1 MKYII
6 FVICLFVL
14 LLSSIEVFSQDTLKY
29 NFKVDDNGKVYFD
42 EVIEIEN
49 SKATDLYIKGKEWF
63 SMEKWLNNKTK
74 KGLFMYNDKELKKD
88 IKLKEGEIVIDF
100 FDKEDGKI
108 FAKGRTNILVYNNVF
123 VKKNGGSFIYRITT
137 LYKDGKTRIVIDDLV
152 FEAGEMISVNSGAF
166 INEDYP
172 KKFGTFNKGQIKKQ
186 WVLMR
191 EQAIKEFES
200 IIANYKEFM
209 LKKDIKLKDW

>member
-1 MKYII
+1 MKVFFFGI
-6 FVICLFVL
+6 FLI
-14 LLSSIEVFSQDTLKY
+14 LSSIKVLSQDTLKY
-29 NFKVDDNGKVYFD
+29 NFKIDDNGKVYFD

-74 KGLFMYNDKELKKD
+74 KGLFMYDDKELKKD

-108 FAKGRTNILVYNNVF
+108 FAKGRTNILVYKNSI
-123 VKKNGGSFIYRITT
+123 VKKNGGSFLYRLTT

-152 FEAGEMISVNSGAF
+152 FEGGDMMGVNSGAF
-166 INEDYP
+166 IDEDYP
-172 KKFGTFNKGQIKKQ
+172 EVFGSFGKGQIKKQ

>member
-1 MKYII
+1 MNVFFFGI
-6 FVICLFVL
+6 FLI
-14 LLSSIEVFSQDTLKY
+14 LSSIKVLSQDTLKY
-29 NFKVDDNGKVYFD
+29 NFKIDDNGKVYFD

-74 KGLFMYNDKELKKD
+74 KGLFMYDDKELKKD

-108 FAKGRTNILVYNNVF
+108 FAKGRTDILVYKNSI
-123 VKKNGGSFIYRITT
+123 VKKNGGSFLYRLTT

-152 FEAGEMISVNSGAF
+152 FEGGDMMGVNSGAF

-172 KKFGTFNKGQIKKQ
+172 KVFGSFGKSQIKKQ

>member
-1 MKYII
+1 MKT
-6 FVICLFVL
+6 LTL
-14 LLSSIEVFSQDTLKY
+14 LLLLISFTNLSGQINYS
-29 NFKVDDNGKVYFD
+29 FKKDETGKVYF
-42 EVIEIEN
+42 EEIIEIEN

-63 SMEKWLNNKTK
+63 SMEKWLNNKTE
-74 KGLFMYNDKELKKD
+74 KGLFMSDDKELKKD
-88 IKLKEGEIVIDF
+88 IKLKEGEIAIDF
-100 FDKEDGKI
+100 FDKEAGKI
-108 FAKGRTNILVYNNVF
+108 FAKGRTNILVYKNGF
-123 VKKNGGSFIYRITT
+123 VKKNGGSFFYRLTT

-152 FEAGEMISVNSGAF
+152 FEGGDMMGVNSGAF
-166 INEDYP
+166 IDEDYP
-172 KKFGTFNKGQIKKQ
+172 EVFGSFGKGQIKKQ